1 MDKHL
6 CPMQPDRQTD
16 KTNYQQI
23 RCALNRQIFTKKDK
37 TSILNRRENHVVYF
51 YFSAICS
58 IIKSLTYNFYQR
70 NYSINANVRPFVCM
84 YVCLSVFLY
93 IRLRGKRDSLGPY
106 IRQSSHFFVC
116 TFLLYMSIYSTYI
129 LSVGLSVRLQKAK
142 ELRYYGCCHPCWII
156 NALQT

>member
-51 YFSAICS
+51 YISAICS
-58 IIKSLTYNFYQR
+58 IMKSLTYNFYQR
-70 NYSINANVRPFVCM
+70 SYSINANVRPS
-84 YVCLSVFLY
+84 VCLSV
-93 IRLRGKRDSLGPY
+93 
-106 IRQSSHFFVC
+106 C
-116 TFLLYMSIYSTYI
+116 
-129 LSVGLSVRLQKAK
+129 LSVCMSVCMSVSVCLPVCPSVCMVGGLFACLYACLCVCVSVCLCVCIYVYMYVCMCVGMCVHTLQNNSCMY
-142 ELRYYGCCHPCWII
+142 LSF
-156 NALQT
+156 